1 MMSPLSI
8 AQFCDPQMVQFDV
21 VVFDEASQIRLEDAL
36 GALLRG
42 NQAIVIGDTRQL
54 PPTRFFDGIVE
65 DDKEKDEDDFTNPI
79 VGVVSILDLCR
90 QSVPMKELKWHY
102 RSRHES
108 LIAVSNQAFYDNNL
122 YVFPSAIDKAEHLGL
137 KFVHIPDAVYDRGKS
152 STNRKEAEA
161 VVKATFEHYR
171 NYRNKSLGIGTF
183 GIKQQ
188 QAILDEFEVQFQ
200 QHPEMVEFFAS
211 NREEY
216 FFVKNYSGW

>member
-8 AQFCDPQMVQFDV
+8 AQFCDSQMVQFDV
-21 VVFDEASQIRLEDAL
+21 VIFDEASQIRLEDAL

-42 NQAIVIGDTRQL
+42 KQAVVIGDTRQL
-54 PPTRFFDGIVE
+54 PPTRFFDGIVKDTE
-65 DDKEKDEDDFTNPI
+65 EKDEDGFMNPI

-108 LIAVSNQAFYDNNL
+108 LIAVSNQESYDNNL

-152 STNRKEAEA
+152 STNRKEAQA
-161 VVKATFEHYR
+161 VVEAAFAHYR
-171 NYRNKSLGIGTF
+171 NYPNEILGISTF
-183 GIKQQ
+183 GI
-188 QAILDEFEVQFQ
+188 I
-200 QHPEMVEFFAS
+200 P
-211 NREEY
+211 R
-216 FFVKNYSGW
+216 